1 MGGAGRI
8 SVWVLPRCGLAE
20 SEISDADPSVLM
32 FPGGRHPL
40 IRDFQSM

>member
-8 SVWVLPRCGLAE
+8 SVLALPRRGLA
-20 SEISDADPSVLM
+20 EISDADPSVLM

>member
-1 MGGAGRI
+1 MDA
-8 SVWVLPRCGLAE
+8 PRSGPAKA
-20 SEISDADPSVLM
+20 EISDADPSVLM